1 MIVKVAR
8 KSSEGGAASNPCS
21 GRRAA
26 TAVQCAASG
35 TKIRAVAYPVEA
47 TLAATSLQH
56 HEQRRRFPTPVLPPA
71 RAAVKKASRCVVVRD
86 RVSARIARK

>member
-1 MIVKVAR
+1 MMVKVAR
-8 KSSEGGAASNPCS
+8 KSSEGAVTNPCS

-35 TKIRAVAYPVEA
+35 TEIRAVVCPVEA

-56 HEQRRRFPTPVLPPA
+56 HEQRLP
-71 RAAVKKASRCVVVRD
+71 
-86 RVSARIARK
+86 